1 MTLLNKIKGDRVI
14 WMVVIL
20 LSLASILIVYSSIVA
35 LAYRYKSGNTEYYL
49 FKHALIIGFGLLLMY
64 LIHNVRYTLFS
75 RISQIAFFIAIPL
88 LLFTLVKGVSA
99 GEASRWLRIPG
110 LNLTFQTSD
119 FAKLTLIVYV
129 ARVLSQKQ
137 DQIKDFKGAFIPIV
151 VPVVIIC
158 GLILPANFST
168 SALLFLTCL
177 VLMFIGRIAIKYILS
192 LIGVGI
198 LCLGI
203 FIGIVFAFPHL
214 SNRVS
219 TWKSRIENFSSG
231 TSENNYQAEQA
242 KIAIALGGVTGKGPG
257 GSTQRNFLPQASSDF
272 IFAILLEEY
281 GFFTGGLLM
290 FLYLIILFRAV
301 RIAGKA
307 EKMFGS
313 LLVIGLSF
321 SLVFQAMVNMAVAV
335 NLFPVTGQ
343 PLPFVSMGGTS
354 IWFSSIAIGM
364 VLSVSADLDR
374 PKLPADEPI

>member
-119 FAKLTLIVYV
+119 FAKLALIVYV

-158 GLILPANFST
+158 GLILPANFYT
-168 SALLFLTCL
+168 YALLFLT
-177 VLMFIGRIAIKYILS
+177 
-192 LIGVGI
+192 
-198 LCLGI
+198 
-203 FIGIVFAFPHL
+203 
-214 SNRVS
+214 
-219 TWKSRIENFSSG
+219 
-231 TSENNYQAEQA
+231 
-242 KIAIALGGVTGKGPG
+242 
-257 GSTQRNFLPQASSDF
+257 
-272 IFAILLEEY
+272 
-281 GFFTGGLLM
+281 
-290 FLYLIILFRAV
+290 
-301 RIAGKA
+301 
-307 EKMFGS
+307 
-313 LLVIGLSF
+313 
-321 SLVFQAMVNMAVAV
+321 
-335 NLFPVTGQ
+335 
-343 PLPFVSMGGTS
+343 
-354 IWFSSIAIGM
+354 
-364 VLSVSADLDR
+364 
-374 PKLPADEPI
+374 